1 MEFYTTKEEAARL
14 SKKALRG
21 HVISPRL
28 AVMNSAPTRRQR
40 EDATAAA
47 YQAWGVA
54 FIIVTFAVVLPLLWG
69 MASGE
74 QMARALIAAGE

>member
-1 MEFYTTKEEAARL
+1 MEFYTTKEEAMRHA
-14 SKKALRG
+14 KKMQG

-28 AVMNSAPTRRQR
+28 VVMNSAPTRRQR